1 MLLKMM
7 GAVSTRCLAHR
18 PLVWARHWRPVVANA
33 ASFLLLLLL
42 LLLLLMMML
51 LLLLSFPKLMMMMMM
66 RMQLEREAI
75 QGEEQKRHHL
85 KRSDAWQTRR

>member
-7 GAVSTRCLAHR
+7 GAVSTRCLARR
-18 PLVWARHWRPVVANA
+18 PLAWARHWRPVVANA

-42 LLLLLMMML
+42 LLLMMML
-51 LLLLSFPKLMMMMMM
+51 LFLLLSFPKLLMMRM

-85 KRSDAWQTRR
+85 KRSGAWQTRR

>member
-1 MLLKMM
+1 MMLLKMM
-7 GAVSTRCLAHR
+7 GAVSTRCLARR
-18 PLVWARHWRPVVANA
+18 PLAWARHWRPVVANA

-42 LLLLLMMML
+42 LLMMTLLF
-51 LLLLSFPKLMMMMMM
+51 LLLSFPKLLMMRM

>member
-1 MLLKMM
+1 MMLLKMM

-42 LLLLLMMML
+42 LLLLMMML
-51 LLLLSFPKLMMMMMM
+51 LLLLSFPKLMMMMM